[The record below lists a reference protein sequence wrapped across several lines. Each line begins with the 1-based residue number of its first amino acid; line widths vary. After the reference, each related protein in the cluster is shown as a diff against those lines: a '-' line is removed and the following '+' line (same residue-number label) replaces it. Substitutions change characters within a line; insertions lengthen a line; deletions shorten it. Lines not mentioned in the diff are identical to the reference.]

1 MITEYND
8 PGKLDKK
15 TYLKYSALCI
25 SRLLELDKLK
35 EETREDSV
43 GREKSLDNTGYS

>member
-8 PGKLDKK
+8 PGKLEKK
-15 TYLKYSALCI
+15 PHLKCSALCI

-35 EETREDSV
+35 EKTREENES
-43 GREKSLDNTGYS
+43 